1 MKLRRIALHFVRWM
15 VRNRVAFFIATLV
28 VAVLCAGLIPHI
40 HIHSDMTHYL
50 PDGSAMKQGMEIL
63 DAEFPGLQEQ
73 AGGFS
78 ESLEAMPKGL
88 GKTIIIGVALVFAVL
103 LMMCSSVL
111 EVVIFLITV
120 GVAVLINV
128 GSNALLDGVSM
139 MTNTISPVLQM
150 VLSMDYCIILMNR
163 YRDERLRGRLP
174 VASMNRAVGG
184 TATSILSSAFT
195 TIVSLLMLC
204 LIKLKIGSDLGI
216 VLAKGVAISLICN
229 FTLLPA
235 LIIWCRKAIEASRKK
250 VPVLPAGPLSRFE
263 HKFRIPITIVF
274 AAAFVGF
281 TLLQLRTPL
290 FFGPPQWDTEETDN
304 SLQQRIQPAILI
316 YSNADEPAVPA
327 LLDSIAADPKV
338 RECISYPSLAGKP
351 LSTSE
356 VITLLSTFAGD
367 KAPAL
372 DENMLKMVYYA
383 HEHPVR
389 SEKYSLKTLQQSAE
403 ALQQSGMVPA
413 GKGIDIQKMIRKS
426 FTAPGKIPGT
436 SPGMTGSA
444 SAGTTEKASVG
455 MTETGHSE
463 GTNSAAE
470 ATDNQEVSEIT
481 ETGMVSGGE
490 TPARPAEGP
499 TYEQITT
506 PLTAAEMA
514 AFLPSNPSQVS
525 TLYRMAGKKG
535 GKMTPVEFIRYV
547 RKNIVGKKF
556 YAAFLPKGA
565 AEDLAATDK
574 LYQKIL
580 EAGPTVRETPPVT
593 EPPADSS
600 IAAAPAPVAADAP
613 AQGEVTP
620 APDETLTAMA
630 PAETRSA
637 ATIKETPL
645 DRIID
650 MYVSGKEY
658 APDVVSRRLRRAGIA
673 VSQGEAELLYLYTAA
688 RLYDGPETRLSPET
702 LLNYLADTLLVS
714 PAFSQVVDD
723 STRAMVTQARDSL
736 LSGAGMLR
744 GPRHSVAV
752 VLNEYEIESDAS
764 FAFVDRL
771 RASADQALQEE
782 HYWISESEM
791 YKELKDGFPEE
802 LLLLTLL
809 TILSI
814 YIIVAINFRSVLT
827 PIPLIMTVLAGV
839 YANVW
844 ASGLGGHSMYYLS
857 YLIVQGILMG
867 ATIDYSILFTSCFLS
882 SRQASGPR
890 GALEAAYRASSHS
903 ILTSGVILAL
913 VPLVMSFTMPDMLVA
928 SILRSLSLGAFAV
941 LILILF
947 LLPGVLALLDPL
959 IKYRKKFR
967 PKPGR

>member
-1 MKLRRIALHFVRWM
+1 MKLRRVALQIVRWT
-15 VRNRVAFFIATLV
+15 VRNRVALFITTLA
-28 VAVLCAGLIPHI
+28 VAVWCATMIPDI

-50 PDGSAMKQGMEIL
+50 PDESAMKQGMEIL
-63 DAEFPGLQEQ
+63 DTEFPGLQDQ
-73 AGGFS
+73 ANGLSSGLS
-78 ESLEAMPKGL
+78 DSLETMPKGL
-88 GKTIIIGVALVFAVL
+88 GKTIIIGIALVFAVL
-103 LMMCSSVL
+103 LIMCSSAL

-128 GSNALLDGVSM
+128 GTNALLDGVSM

-163 YRDERLRGRLP
+163 YRDERTRGKLP

-184 TATSILSSAFT
+184 TAASILSSAFT

-250 VPVLPAGPLSRFE
+250 VPVLPARPLSHFG

-274 AAAFVGF
+274 VAAFVGF

-290 FFGPPQWDTEETDN
+290 FFGPPQWDTEEDG
-304 SLQQRIQPAILI
+304 SGKQRTQPAILI
-316 YSNADEPAVPA
+316 YSNSDEEAVPP
-327 LLDSIAADPKV
+327 LLDSIATDPKV
-338 RECISYPSLAGKP
+338 QECISYPSLAGRP
-351 LSTSE
+351 RTAAEIL
-356 VITLLSTFAGD
+356 TLFSSVAGEN
-367 KAPAL
+367 APAL
-372 DENMLKMVYYA
+372 DENLLKMVYYA
-383 HEHPVR
+383 HEHPQR
-389 SEKYSLKTLQQSAE
+389 NEKYSLKTLQQSAE

-413 GKGIDIQKMIRKS
+413 GKGIDLQAMIRKS
-426 FTAPGKIPGT
+426 FAAPATTKKNTGT
-436 SPGMTGSA
+436 SPGVAGNETPEASGTALSGATETENLDTTSA
-444 SAGTTEKASVG
+444 SSGELAGAEIINVPAQTVESP
-455 MTETGHSE
+455 
-463 GTNSAAE
+463 SAA
-470 ATDNQEVSEIT
+470 
-481 ETGMVSGGE
+481 TGE
-490 TPARPAEGP
+490 P
-499 TYEQITT
+499 TYEQINT

-514 AFLPSNPSQVS
+514 AFMGSSPSQVS

-535 GKMTPVEFIRYV
+535 GTMTPVEFIRYV
-547 RKNIVGKKF
+547 RKNILGKKI

-565 AEDLAATDK
+565 AEDLARTDK

-580 EAGPTVRETPPVT
+580 EAGPARKETPAESKPEPV
-593 EPPADSS
+593 PPAP
-600 IAAAPAPVAADAP
+600 AASEDPTPATAQTAEPIPAPAPAVSN
-613 AQGEVTP
+613 P
-620 APDETLTAMA
+620 APV
-630 PAETRSA
+630 PAV
-637 ATIKETPL
+637 KETPL

-650 MYVSGKEY
+650 MYISGKKY
-658 APDVVSRRLRRAGIA
+658 APDVVSRRLSRTGIH
-673 VSQGEAELLYLYTAA
+673 VTREEAELLYLYTAA
-688 RLYDGPETRLSPET
+688 REYDGPEIRLSPET

-714 PAFSQVVDD
+714 PAFARFVDD
-723 STRAMVTQARDSL
+723 STRAMVTHARDSL
-736 LSGAGMLR
+736 LAGAGMLR
-744 GPRHSVAV
+744 GPKHSVAV
-752 VLNEYEIESDAS
+752 VLSGYEVESDSS

-771 RASADQALQEE
+771 REGADKALRAE

-791 YKELKDGFPEE
+791 YKELKDGFPQE

-814 YIIVAINFRSVLT
+814 FIIVALNFRSVLT
-827 PIPLIMTVLAGV
+827 PIPLIMTVLSGV

-844 ASGLGGHSMYYLS
+844 ASGLGGSSMYYLS

-882 SRQASGPR
+882 SRQELGTR

-913 VPLVMSFTMPDMLVA
+913 VPLVMSLTMPDLLVA

-947 LLPGVLALLDPL
+947 FLPGVLALLDPL
-959 IKYRKKFR
+959 IKYRKKFQ
-967 PKPGR
+967 K